1 VRRVSI
7 EAGRPSLLLRRV
19 VKSGDPAPWGQE
31 SGSVAA
37 DRRAPSVVPGVTGVW
52 RWIWPGVIVW
62 LVAVYLLVNLRLPR
76 VLPAAA
82 NVYFA
87 QPLAWLSLGN
97 LAYLGWRFGLEERP
111 AFARR
116 VTAMAFLVGSL
127 QVALF
132 VFAGLAL
139 GFGASPY
146 SHYPLALLGN
156 LFFMGATLVGM
167 EIGRAYLVVL
177 LKRGS
182 PVLAVACVAL
192 LFACFSIPLGR
203 YTAAT
208 NPQSF
213 FEFAGETL
221 LPAISQNLLAT
232 FLALAGGP
240 AASIAYRFV
249 PELFE
254 WLSPILPNLS
264 WTVSAFVGTMAP
276 ALGLLFV
283 QRQLQWGYFPGGQPE
298 SRDGQS
304 ANSWILVA
312 VVTVSLLWFNTGLF
326 GIRPN
331 LVSGGS
337 MSPALNPGDIVILR
351 PVEPENIQ
359 VGDIIRVV
367 QAGTPILHRVIE
379 IRDGEGGRQFV
390 TQGDANNVADQ
401 PVGEDQ
407 VDGRVVLVIPK
418 IGWLAI
424 GVRRALPWL
433 NSSG

>member
-1 VRRVSI
+1 MSV
-7 EAGRPSLLLRRV
+7 EAGRPNLLLRRV
-19 VKSGDPAPWGQE
+19 VKSGDPALWGR
-31 SGSVAA
+31 GPGPVAA
-37 DRRAPSVVPGVTGVW
+37 SAPASPILPEAKGVW
-52 RWIWPGVIVW
+52 NWIWLGVIVW
-62 LVAVYLLVNLRLPR
+62 LVGAYLLVNLRLPQI
-76 VLPAAA
+76 LPAAA
-82 NVYFA
+82 NMYFA

-97 LAYLGWRFGLEERP
+97 LAYLGWRFGLAERP
-111 AFARR
+111 ASARR
-116 VTAMAFLVGSL
+116 VTAMALLVGSL

-146 SHYPLALLGN
+146 SHYPLALIGN
-156 LFFMGATLVGM
+156 LFFMGTMLVGM

-208 NPQSF
+208 DPQSF
-213 FEFAGETL
+213 FEFAGEAL

-240 AASIAYRFV
+240 LASIAYRIV

-276 ALGLLFV
+276 AVGLLFV
-283 QRQLQWGYFPGGQPE
+283 QRQLQWGYFPIGQPA
-298 SRDGQS
+298 SREGQS
-304 ANSWILVA
+304 GNSWILVA

-337 MSPALNPGDIVILR
+337 MAPALNPGDIVILR

-367 QAGTPILHRVIE
+367 LNDTPILHRVIE
-379 IRDGEGGRQFV
+379 IRDGDGGRQFV
-390 TQGDANNVADQ
+390 TQGDANNVPDQ
-401 PVGEDQ
+401 PAGEDQ
-407 VDGRVVLVIPK
+407 IDGRVVLVIPK

-433 NSSG
+433 N

>member
-1 VRRVSI
+1 MSVMH
-7 EAGRPSLLLRRV
+7 RPTNLLLRRAYRGGQPV
-19 VKSGDPAPWGQE
+19 PDGQGRGPGFVAGIAPAASSLSRAKSAWDWMGL
-31 SGSVAA
+31 
-37 DRRAPSVVPGVTGVW
+37 GVLA
-52 RWIWPGVIVW
+52 W
-62 LVAVYLLVNLRLPR
+62 LVGVYLLVNLRLPH
-76 VLPAAA
+76 VLPAGA
-82 NVYFA
+82 NVYFG
-87 QPLAWLSLGN
+87 QPLAWLSLAN
-97 LAYLGWRFGLEERP
+97 LAYLGWRYGLGERP
-111 AFARR
+111 ATDRR
-116 VTAMAFLVGSL
+116 VIGMALLVGAL

-146 SHYPLALLGN
+146 SHYPLALMGN
-156 LFFMGATLVGM
+156 LFFMGTMLVGM

-182 PVLAVACVAL
+182 PVLAVAGVAL

-203 YTAAT
+203 YAAT
-208 NPQSF
+208 TDPPSF

-221 LPAISQNLLAT
+221 LPAISQSLLAT

-240 AASIAYRFV
+240 AASIAYRIV

-283 QRQLQWGYFPGGQPE
+283 QRQLQWGYFPSGQRE
-298 SRDGQS
+298 SREGES
-304 ANSWILVA
+304 GNSWILVA

-351 PVEPENIQ
+351 PVEPENIR

-379 IRDGEGGRQFV
+379 IRDGEGGRRFV
-390 TQGDANNVADQ
+390 TQGDANNVADE

-407 VDGRVVLVIPK
+407 IDGRVVLVIPK